1 MGSQHNFVGSNDNNL
16 YQRGM
21 NTNLRGLG
29 TQFGTDFGIND
40 KNNKIIDNTDNTF
53 RKYDVIP
60 RNELQYK
67 YINKPYKLTVSF
79 TANGSLTL
87 NEPIKDVV
95 SVKLLNGILEE
106 TPTDATTN
114 ASLYINLSITELNNV
129 YSTST
134 GGSLLNSFATL
145 EYDKTIDINRTS
157 NTNVGTSIVNDKVN
171 IYKNKFGANGDIKYY
186 DPPLN
191 SLTQL
196 NVALYGETSTNSP
209 GGSYKC
215 KLEFMIETK
224 EKLRIY

>member
-157 NTNVGTSIVNDKVN
+157 NTNVGPSIVNDKVN

-209 GGSYKC
+209 GSSYKC

>member
-95 SVKLLNGILEE
+95 SVKLLNGILQE
-106 TPTDATTN
+106 TPNTATEN

-157 NTNVGTSIVNDKVN
+157 NTNVGPSIVNDKVN

-191 SLTQL
+191 SLTHL
-196 NVALYGETSTNSP
+196 NVALYDETTTNSP
-209 GGSYKC
+209 GDSYKC